1 MDIEKFI
8 ERARILI
15 DLNRKK
21 EAVKELHE
29 ALVYEPENLYVLLM
43 LCGCYYD
50 LGNNKESMALAEKII
65 GINPESDLGFYYLA
79 INYGA
84 IDNYPLA
91 FKNIDIAINIE
102 PWDADYFAYKAAL
115 YIDEKEWEK
124 ALEVTSEALAIDPEN
139 TQALNHRIT
148 ALTKLNR
155 KEEIL
160 THVDEVLAAD
170 PENAYSHSTIGWSKL
185 ETKDYKEAQKHFA
198 EALRLDP
205 NSNNARVGMVNAI
218 KGSNF
223 LYGLVLRYSFW
234 INNHKGNIGWGIGIG
249 IFVFSRFLKLLT
261 AISPIFFLLFLVL
274 FFLIY
279 LSWII
284 NPISNLILKF
294 DPFGKYL
301 LTKDEDKAV
310 NIVSAGLVLGILFL
324 AAAAFTEST
333 ALFYLSFVSFT
344 LIIPFSNY
352 FDSEEH
358 EKTPRFLYYCYI
370 LAGLAA
376 ISFLCFFINS
386 NIATGFGVAYLIGVV
401 AYTWVKPFLS
411 KV

>member
-124 ALEVTSEALAIDPEN
+124 ALEVTDEALAIDPEN

-223 LYGLVLRYSFW
+223 L
-234 INNHKGNIGWGIGIG
+234 NNHKGNIGWGIGIG

-310 NIVSAGLVLGILFL
+310 NIVSVGLVLGILFL

-333 ALFYLSFVSFT
+333 VLFYLSFVSFT

-376 ISFLCFFINS
+376 ISFLCYFINS

-401 AYTWVKPFLS
+401 AYTWVKPFLL
-411 KV
+411 KI

>member
-1 MDIEKFI
+1 MDVEKFI

-21 EAVKELHE
+21 EAIKELHE

-65 GINPESDLGFYYLA
+65 GINPDSDLGFYYLA

-84 IDNYPLA
+84 MDNYPLA

-102 PWDADYFAYKAAL
+102 PRDADYFAYKAAL

-148 ALTKLNR
+148 VLTKLNR

-170 PENAYSHSTIGWSKL
+170 PDNAYSHSTIGWSKL

-223 LYGLVLRYSFW
+223 LYSLVLRYSFW
-234 INNHKGNIGWGIGIG
+234 INNHKGNFGWGIGIG

-294 DPFGKYL
+294 DAFGKYL

-310 NIVSAGLVLGILFL
+310 NIVSAGLVLGILFG
-324 AAAAFTEST
+324 AAGAFTESGF
-333 ALFYLSFVSFT
+333 LFSLSFLAFT
-344 LIIPFSNY
+344 IIIPFSNY
-352 FDSEEH
+352 YDSDEH

-370 LAGLAA
+370 LAALAV
-376 ISFLCFFINS
+376 ISLVFYFVNT
-386 NIATGFGVAYLIGVV
+386 NISTGFGVAYLIGVV

>member
-1 MDIEKFI
+1 MDIEKFV

-15 DLNRKK
+15 NLKRKK
-21 EAVKELHE
+21 EAIKELHE

-50 LGNNKESMALAEKII
+50 LGNNKESLALAEKII
-65 GINPESDLGFYYLA
+65 GLNPSSDLGFYYLA

-91 FKNIDIAINIE
+91 FKNIDIAININ

-124 ALEVTSEALAIDPEN
+124 ALAVTDEALAIYPEN

-155 KEEIL
+155 KAEIL

-170 PENAYSHSTIGWSKL
+170 PDNAYSHSTIGWSKL
-185 ETKDYKEAQKHFA
+185 ETKEYKEAQKHFA

-223 LYGLVLRYSFW
+223 LYSLVLRYSFW
-234 INNHKGNIGWGIGIG
+234 INNHKGNFSWGVGIG
-249 IFVFSRFLKLLT
+249 IFVFSQFLKLLT
-261 AISPIFFLLFLVL
+261 GISPIFLLLFLVF

-294 DPFGKYL
+294 DSFGKYL
-301 LTKDEDKAV
+301 LTKDEGKAV
-310 NIVSAGLVLGILFL
+310 NIVSAGLVLGILFG
-324 AAAAFTEST
+324 ATGAFIQST
-333 ALFYLSFVSFT
+333 FLFYLSFLSFT

-352 FDSEEH
+352 YDSEEH

-370 LAGLAA
+370 LTALAA
-376 ISFLCFFINS
+376 ISIVLFYIDY
-386 NIATGFGVAYLIGVV
+386 NISFGFGIAYLIGVV